1 MATYSYGE
9 CLKRSHRV
17 NWRIKDV
24 LGTVGFNLSRPWLPA
39 GLSGAGG
46 IRCLD
51 PDEKRKLTHLEMGA
65 YAHLFRFVEAFITP
79 EMLSLAQ
86 DARFLNLEAFEALTN
101 FASEEVK
108 HMHLFGEVR
117 RLVDEAVG
125 FPLELLEGENE
136 AASVVL
142 GRHRGAVLL
151 LTAAIEWFTQHHYL
165 SAMKDSDELD
175 PLTREIFRH
184 HWMEEAQHAQL
195 DHLEAVRIF
204 REMTQA
210 GRDEAVEDLVWLL
223 AAVDGLLQRQVGL
236 DLANLGTYLGRIF
249 AEEERQ
255 EIQEHLLKAKR
266 HCFIESGWVHPN
278 FQELFRTVTTPA
290 QQARVGQAV
299 SLLLQG
305 NPVPLGHGVA

>member
-1 MATYSYGE
+1 MVTYSYGE
-9 CLKRSHRV
+9 CLKRSYRV

-24 LGTVGFNLSRPWLPA
+24 LGTVGFDLNRPWLPTE
-39 GLSGAGG
+39 LSGAGG

-51 PDEKRKLTHLEMGA
+51 PGEKRKLTHLEMGA

-79 EMLSLAQ
+79 EMLGLAQ
-86 DARFLNLEAFEALTN
+86 EARSLNLEAFEALTN

-108 HMHLFGEVR
+108 HMHLFGEIR

-136 AASVVL
+136 VAGVVL

-151 LTAAIEWFTQHHYL
+151 LTAAIEWFTQHHFL
-165 SAMKDSDELD
+165 TAMKDSEELD

-195 DHLEAVRIF
+195 DHLEAVHMF
-204 REMTQA
+204 RELSQA
-210 GRDEAVEDLVWLL
+210 GRDQAIDDLVWLL
-223 AAVDGLLQRQVGL
+223 AAVDGLLQRQVGH
-236 DLANLGTYLGRIF
+236 DLANLGRYLGRTF
-249 AEEERQ
+249 TEAERG
-255 EIQEHLLKAKR
+255 EIQGHLLKAKR
-266 HCFIESGWVHPN
+266 HCFIESGWAHPN
-278 FQELFRTVTTPA
+278 FQELFQMVTTPD
-290 QQARVGQAV
+290 QQASVGQAV
-299 SLLLQG
+299 GLLLQG